1 MRRLKV
7 DGLKFL
13 VGAIVL
19 IAAVPEAGFSAQALQ
34 SDWASLASTSA
45 VQQFLFQLIHDMDL
59 PTYKAQFIAALPA
72 QERPRYSAMS
82 DEEFNRVDGV
92 IVGGYR
98 AIDLDRDGKNEFVA
112 VIGQGG
118 RQLLNTLVI
127 VYGPAGSPKHAELS
141 SDPPNDLAK
150 QIVDLDG
157 NGTFEVITH
166 EALREDP
173 MGRRAPWKSVW
184 EWRGDK
190 TARAEGKYPRFYSD
204 SVLPAAEAEIAKIR
218 STRFGITIQP
228 GRAPSVL
235 TDCFEVAGGQGLA
248 ANQRE
253 VTEEE
258 KEVLASIF
266 HLVAFKARRLATGGD
281 SEAVQHAAR
290 WAKSNRRELRES
302 AAIAFEDL
310 DGPEGQQ
317 WLEALA
323 RDKESRVS
331 SRAKAALGKKGQ
343 GREK

>member
-1 MRRLKV
+1 MRHLKV
-7 DGLKFL
+7 VGLKL
-13 VGAIVL
+13 LLGALVL
-19 IAAVPEAGFSAQALQ
+19 IAAMPKAGFSAQAVQ
-34 SDWASLASTSA
+34 SDWAQLASTGA
-45 VQQFLFQLIHDMDL
+45 VQQFLFQLIHGMDL

-72 QERPRYSAMS
+72 QERPRYNAMTNE
-82 DEEFNRVDGV
+82 DFNRIDGV

-98 AIDLDRDGKNEFVA
+98 VVDLDRDGKSEFVA

-127 VYGPAGSPKHAELS
+127 VHGPASNPKHTELL

-157 NGTFEVITH
+157 NGAFEIVTH

-173 MGRRAPWKSVW
+173 MGRRALWKSVW

-190 TARAEGKYPRFYSD
+190 AMRAEGSHPKFYSE
-204 SVLPAAEAEIAKIR
+204 SVLAAAETELAKIR
-218 STRFGITIQP
+218 SKRFGITIQP
-228 GRAPSVL
+228 GRAPSLL
-235 TDCFEVAGGQGLA
+235 TDCFEISEGQNLA

-253 VTEEE
+253 ITEEE

-266 HLVAFKARRLATGGD
+266 HLLAFRARRLATGSD
-281 SEAVQHAAR
+281 SEAVQRAAQ
-290 WAKSNRRELRES
+290 WAKSSRRELRES

-310 DGPEGQQ
+310 NGPEMQR
-317 WLEALA
+317 WLDILA
-323 RDKESRVS
+323 GDKEPRVS
-331 SRAKAALGKKGQ
+331 GRAKAALGKKGQ